1 MPFLHDNGYSRF
13 LAVTLS
19 IVTILLF
26 TFSVAGGDRT
36 VQASLVTGPV
46 HNTNTGL
53 NYATIQE
60 AIDALET
67 LGGHTIRVD
76 AGTYFEHVIVSKSL
90 TLTGEDTVSTVIDG
104 GGTGTVVLT
113 AASNVRLT
121 GFTIRNSGHNW
132 DSQHTVIDAAVRLGG
147 PGATR

>member
-104 GGTGTVVLT
+104 
-113 AASNVRLT
+113 
-121 GFTIRNSGHNW
+121 
-132 DSQHTVIDAAVRLGG
+132 
-147 PGATR
+147 